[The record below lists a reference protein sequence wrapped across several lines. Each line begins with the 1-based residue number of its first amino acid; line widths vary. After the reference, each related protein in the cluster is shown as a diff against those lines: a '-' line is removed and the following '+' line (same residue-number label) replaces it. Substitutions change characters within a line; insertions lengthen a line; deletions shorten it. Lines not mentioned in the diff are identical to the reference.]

1 MRSKNVTRRDRRKL
15 IMQTIVNKENKNMS
29 NTLSCKNV
37 VKAYGKNEV
46 LHDLNLEL
54 EKGKI

>member
-1 MRSKNVTRRDRRKL
+1 
-15 IMQTIVNKENKNMS
+15 MS

-46 LHDLNLEL
+46 LHGVNLEL
-54 EKGKI
+54 EKGKVYGLAEVNVSAANTFGMVGLGVRL